1 MKRIDENTVI
11 IERSGDMKTDSI
23 IFINDKLEQSL
34 EDNAIRQI
42 SDVACLDGIRGNALA
57 MPDVHSGYGFPI
69 GGVAGFDTSEG
80 IISPGGVGYDINCG
94 VRFLKTDLT
103 EDDVSDHVKK
113 ITSAIFSSIPCGV
126 GSSGSISIKRHDFIS
141 IMKEGAH
148 WPVSRGMGYD
158 EDIDNT
164 QLTGRMTDAD
174 PSSVSEKAIKR
185 GLKQQSTL
193 GSGNHFVELQVVDK
207 ILDNETARRWGLFKG
222 QAGIMIHTGSRGFG
236 HQICTDTLK
245 DINNNRYGL
254 PIPNR
259 QLASV
264 PFTSEEGRKYFSA
277 MKCASN
283 YAWCNRQI
291 IMHRIRDILSSVL
304 SISPQML
311 GAGLL
316 YDVSHNIALV
326 EKHSIDGVKTEL
338 IVHRKG
344 ATRSFGPGD
353 NRLPD
358 HFRDTG
364 QPVIIPGDMGRASYI
379 MKGTRKAMEISL
391 GSTCHGAGRLMSRKG
406 ALKSKSAS
414 EAVGEMR
421 SRNVYVL
428 AASNR
433 TIREEMPEAYKDI
446 SDVISTVHNA
456 GLSSTVARLRPL
468 AVIKG

>member
-1 MKRIDENTVI
+1 MKRIDKNTVI
-11 IERSGDMKTDSI
+11 IEKNGNMNTDSV
-23 IFINDKLEQSL
+23 IFINDKLEQFL
-34 EDNAIRQI
+34 EESAIKQI

-57 MPDVHSGYGFPI
+57 MPDIHSGYGFPI

-94 VRFLKTDLT
+94 VRFLKTYLT
-103 EDDVSDHVKK
+103 ENDISAEIKN
-113 ITSAIFSSIPCGV
+113 IASAIFSNIPSGV
-126 GSSGSISIKRHDFIS
+126 GSSGSISIKKHDLIN
-141 IMKEGAH
+141 IMKQGAH

-158 EDIDNT
+158 DDIDNT
-164 QLTGRMTDAD
+164 QLSGRMQDAD
-174 PSSVSEKAIKR
+174 PSSVSEKAINR

-193 GSGNHFVELQVVDK
+193 GSGNHFVELQVVDS
-207 ILDNETARRWGLFKG
+207 ILDNETAQKWGLFKG

-245 DINNNRYGL
+245 EINNNKYGL
-254 PIPNR
+254 TIPNR

-264 PFTSEEGRKYFSA
+264 PFNSNEGRKYFSA

-291 IMHRIRDILSSVL
+291 IMHRIRDILSGVL

-311 GAGLL
+311 GADLL

-326 EKHSIDGVKTEL
+326 EEHSIDGVKEEL

-353 NRLPD
+353 SRLPP
-358 HFRDTG
+358 HFRNTG
-364 QPVIIPGDMGRASYI
+364 QPVMIPGDMGTASYI
-379 MKGTRKAMEISL
+379 MKGARKAMDISL
-391 GSTCHGAGRLMSRKG
+391 GSTCHGSGRIMSRKG
-406 ALKSKSAS
+406 ALKKMSAS
-414 EAVGEMR
+414 DAIGEMR

-433 TIREEMPEAYKDI
+433 TIREEMPQAYKDI
-446 SDVISTVHNA
+446 SDVISTVQNA
-456 GLSSTVARLRPL
+456 GLSSPVARLRPL

>member
-11 IERSGDMKTDSI
+11 IEKSGNMKTDSI
-23 IFINDKLEQSL
+23 IFINDKLEQFL
-34 EDNAIRQI
+34 EESAIKQI

-57 MPDVHSGYGFPI
+57 MPDIHSGYGFPI
-69 GGVAGFDTSEG
+69 GGVAGFDTSDG

-103 EDDVSDHVKK
+103 EDDISAEIKN
-113 ITSAIFSSIPCGV
+113 IASAIFSHIPSGV
-126 GSSGSISIKRHDFIS
+126 GSSGSISIKKHDFIN
-141 IMKEGAH
+141 IMKQGAH

-164 QLTGRMTDAD
+164 QLTGRMADAD
-174 PSSVSEKAIKR
+174 PSSVSERAIKR

-193 GSGNHFVELQVVDK
+193 GSGNHFVELQVVDS
-207 ILDNETARRWGLFKG
+207 ILDTETAQRWGLFKG
-222 QAGIMIHTGSRGFG
+222 QTGIMIHTGSRGFG

-245 DINNNRYGL
+245 HINNNRYRL
-254 PIPNR
+254 NIPNR

-264 PFTSEEGRKYFSA
+264 PFSSDEGRKYFSA

-291 IMHRIRDILSSVL
+291 IMHKIRDILSSVL

-311 GAGLL
+311 RADLL

-326 EKHSIDGVKTEL
+326 EEHSIDGVKEEL

-353 NRLPD
+353 SRLPA
-358 HFRDTG
+358 HLRDTG

-379 MKGTRKAMEISL
+379 MKGTRKAMDVSL
-391 GSTCHGAGRLMSRKG
+391 GSTCHGAGRIMSRKG
-406 ALKSKSAS
+406 ALRKMSAS
-414 EAVGEMR
+414 DAIGEMK

-456 GLSSTVARLRPL
+456 GLSSAVARLRPL

>member
-1 MKRIDENTVI
+1 MKRIDKNTVI
-11 IERSGDMKTDSI
+11 IEKNGNMNTDSV
-23 IFINDKLEQSL
+23 IFINDKLEQFL
-34 EDNAIRQI
+34 EESAIKQI

-57 MPDVHSGYGFPI
+57 MPDIHSGYGFPI

-94 VRFLKTDLT
+94 VRFLKTYLT
-103 EDDVSDHVKK
+103 ENDISAEIKN
-113 ITSAIFSSIPCGV
+113 IASAIFSNIPSGV
-126 GSSGSISIKRHDFIS
+126 GSSGSISIKKHDLIN
-141 IMKEGAH
+141 IMKQGAH

-158 EDIDNT
+158 DDIDNT
-164 QLTGRMTDAD
+164 QLSGRMQDAD
-174 PSSVSEKAIKR
+174 PSSVSEKAINR

-193 GSGNHFVELQVVDK
+193 GSGNHFVELQVVDS
-207 ILDNETARRWGLFKG
+207 ILDNETAQKWGLFKG

-245 DINNNRYGL
+245 EINNNKYGL
-254 PIPNR
+254 TIPNR

-264 PFTSEEGRKYFSA
+264 PFNSNEGRKYFSA

-291 IMHRIRDILSSVL
+291 IMHRIRDILSGVL

-311 GAGLL
+311 GADLL

-326 EKHSIDGVKTEL
+326 EEHSIDGVKEEL

-353 NRLPD
+353 SRLPP
-358 HFRDTG
+358 HFRNTG
-364 QPVIIPGDMGRASYI
+364 QPVMIPGDMGTSSYI
-379 MKGTRKAMEISL
+379 MKGARKAMDISL
-391 GSTCHGAGRLMSRKG
+391 GSTCHGSGRIMSRKG
-406 ALKSKSAS
+406 ALKKMSAS
-414 EAVGEMR
+414 DAIGEMR

-433 TIREEMPEAYKDI
+433 TIREEMPAAYKDI

-456 GLSSTVARLRPL
+456 GLSSAVARLRPL

>member
-1 MKRIDENTVI
+1 MKRIDKNTVI
-11 IERSGDMKTDSI
+11 IEKSGDMKTDSI
-23 IFINDKLEQSL
+23 IFINDKLEQFL
-34 EDNAIRQI
+34 EESATKQI
-42 SDVACLDGIRGNALA
+42 SDVACLDGIRGNAMA
-57 MPDVHSGYGFPI
+57 MPDIHSGYGFPI
-69 GGVAGFDTSEG
+69 GGVAGFDTSNG

-94 VRFLKTDLT
+94 VRFLKTNLT
-103 EDDVSDHVKK
+103 EDDISAEIKN
-113 ITSAIFSSIPCGV
+113 IASAIFSNIPSGV
-126 GSSGSISIKRHDFIS
+126 GSSGSISIKKHDFIS
-141 IMKEGAH
+141 IMKQGAH
-148 WPVSRGMGYD
+148 WPVSKGMGCD

-164 QLTGRMTDAD
+164 QLTGRMPDAD
-174 PSSVSEKAIKR
+174 PASVSEKAVKR

-193 GSGNHFVELQVVDK
+193 GSGNHFVELQVVDS
-207 ILDNETARRWGLFKG
+207 ILDNETAQKWGLFKG
-222 QAGIMIHTGSRGFG
+222 QAGVMIHTGSRGFG

-245 DINNNRYGL
+245 YINNNRYGL
-254 PIPNR
+254 TIPNR

-264 PFTSEEGRKYFSA
+264 PFDSEEGRKYFSA

-291 IMHRIRDILSSVL
+291 IMHKIRDVLTSVL

-311 GAGLL
+311 GADLL

-326 EKHSIDGVKTEL
+326 EEHSIDGVKEEL

-353 NRLPD
+353 SRLPPR
-358 HFRDTG
+358 FRNTG
-364 QPVIIPGDMGRASYI
+364 QPVIIPGDMGTASYI
-379 MKGTRKAMEISL
+379 MKGMRKAMDVSL
-391 GSTCHGAGRLMSRKG
+391 GSTCHGAGRIMSRKG
-406 ALKSKSAS
+406 ALKKMSAS
-414 EAVGEMR
+414 DAVKEMR

-456 GLSSTVARLRPL
+456 GLSSAVARLRPL